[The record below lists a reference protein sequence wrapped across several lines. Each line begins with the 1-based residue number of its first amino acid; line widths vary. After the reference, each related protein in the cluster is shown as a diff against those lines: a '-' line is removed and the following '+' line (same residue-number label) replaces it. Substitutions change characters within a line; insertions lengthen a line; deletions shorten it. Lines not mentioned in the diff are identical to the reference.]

1 MFSTRAHAVPWI
13 EQADIGLPWHA
24 TVRRQWIWECSTEL
38 VDGRRRS
45 RVGRS
50 MYMAEPTTLLYGV
63 RRLSRRRVMILYE

>member
-38 VDGRRRS
+38 VDGRRRG
-45 RVGRS
+45 RVQRTWRS
-50 MYMAEPTTLLYGV
+50 QRRFNTTTV
-63 RRLSRRRVMILYE
+63 VCHDVVS